1 MRGVL
6 PEDCGVGLLRAGAF
20 YIVVYMKTVLI
31 QLDDELVAELEKAAP
46 ASERERSEFIRQAI
60 RNELHRSEFDRI
72 DEAYR
77 RQPDSAD
84 EADDWSD
91 PLEWN
96 PEPATK

>member
-6 PEDCGVGLLRAGAF
+6 PEDCGVGLWRGAAF
-20 YIVVYMKTVLI
+20 YIVIYMKNVLI

-46 ASERERSEFIRQAI
+46 ASKRERSEFIRQAI
-60 RNELHRSEFDRI
+60 RNELHRSEFDRMR
-72 DEAYR
+72 DAYLL
-77 RQPDSAD
+77 QPDSAE